1 MFLSLSCRND
11 TTNGANWVYSCIMT
25 QESSIRLPVRMV
37 LFDYGN
43 VLEFV
48 DHRRSAARLCEGTGC
63 DPDVLLRRFLEP
75 RGPLELLETGRI
87 DGDTFRRI
95 AGEAVGKSFTE
106 ANFLDRFNDMFVMR
120 HDTIDLMK
128 ALHGR
133 YRLGLLSNTSEPHFR
148 ATISKHPCF
157 GLFDQ
162 ATLSF
167 EVGVLK
173 PDQAIYR
180 DALEK
185 AVGLLPEEILYLDDI
200 PAYVEAARSC
210 GMQALAYDRAGLVA
224 GRLRAILS

>member
-1 MFLSLSCRND
+1 
-11 TTNGANWVYSCIMT
+11 MT
-25 QESSIRLPVRMV
+25 QEFAINLPVRMV

-63 DPDVLLRRFLEP
+63 DPDALLRRFLEP

-87 DGDTFRRI
+87 DGEEFRRI
-95 AGEAVGKSFTE
+95 VGDAVGKSFAE
-106 ANFLDRFNDMFVMR
+106 DDFIDRFNDMFVVR
-120 HDTIDLMK
+120 HDTIALMK

-148 ATISKHPCF
+148 ATISKYPCF

-162 ATLSF
+162 VTLSF
-167 EVGVLK
+167 QVGALK
-173 PDQAIYR
+173 PDPAIYR

-185 AVGLLPEEILYLDDI
+185 AAGLPPEEILYLDDI
-200 PAYVEAARSC
+200 PAYAEAARSC
-210 GMQALAYDRAGLVA
+210 GMQSLVYDRAGAVA
-224 GRLRAILS
+224 AEIRRSLIEKEPSASLPR

>member
-1 MFLSLSCRND
+1 
-11 TTNGANWVYSCIMT
+11 MT
-25 QESSIRLPVRMV
+25 QEPAIRLPVRMV

-48 DHRRSAARLCEGTGC
+48 DHRRSAARLCGGTGC
-63 DPDVLLRRFLEP
+63 DPDVLLQRFLEP
-75 RGPLELLETGRI
+75 RGPLEQLETGRI
-87 DGDTFRRI
+87 DGDAFRRI
-95 AGEAVGKSFTE
+95 AGEAVGKTFTE
-106 ANFLDRFNDMFVMR
+106 ADFLDRFNDMFVMR
-120 HDTIDLMK
+120 HDTIALMN

-162 ATLSF
+162 ITLSF
-167 EVGVLK
+167 QVGALK
-173 PDQAIYR
+173 PDPAIYR

-185 AVGLLPEEILYLDDI
+185 AAGIPPESILYLDDI

-210 GMQALAYDRAGLVA
+210 GMQALVYDRAGTVA
-224 GRLRAILS
+224 AEIRRSLIENDPADSLPR